1 MLKQIKYRVLGAV
14 VLIGLLLIIVPML
27 FDNVVRYQTITPPAP
42 PAMPTVVIAK
52 QPSKPV
58 VTPPSVDKTL
68 PPLKAYTI
76 QVTSFK
82 EVVTVDHLI
91 ASLQKDG
98 FTAYSRQSKK
108 SGFTTVFVGHVLTK
122 DQADAVSLQLAKK
135 YQVKPVVTSYS
146 PVEG

>member
-27 FDNVVRYQTITPPAP
+27 FDNVVRYQTVTPPSP
-42 PAMPTVVIAK
+42 PAMPAVVIAK
-52 QPSKPV
+52 QPNAPV
-58 VTPPSVDKTL
+58 VTPPPVDKTVL
-68 PPLKAYTI
+68 PLKAYTI
-76 QVTSFK
+76 QVASFK
-82 EVVTVDHLI
+82 EAATVDHLV

-108 SGFTTVFVGHVLTK
+108 SGFITVFVGPVLAK
-122 DQADAVSLQLAKK
+122 DQADTLSIQLAKK
-135 YQVKPVVTSYS
+135 YQVKPVVISYS